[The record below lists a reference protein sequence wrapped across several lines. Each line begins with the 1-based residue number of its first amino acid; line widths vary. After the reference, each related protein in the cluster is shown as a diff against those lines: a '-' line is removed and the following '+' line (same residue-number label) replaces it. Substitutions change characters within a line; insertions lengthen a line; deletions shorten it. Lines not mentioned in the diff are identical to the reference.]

1 MSKAYLTSALSG
13 AFLLCTASA
22 ALAVSGEFDNMCA
35 QGLVMGKAV
44 KTDCSVNANYEGKT
58 YCFGN
63 EQAKQDFMKDP
74 EASLEKAEAYYSKHS
89 G

>member
-1 MSKAYLTSALSG
+1 MFRAYFTSALSG
-13 AFLLCTASA
+13 AFLLSMASA
-22 ALAVSGEFDNMCA
+22 ALAVSGEFNNMCA

-44 KTDCSVNANYEGKT
+44 KTDCSVNATYKGKT

-74 EASLEKAEAYYSKHS
+74 DANLEKAEAYYSKHS